1 MKLLRHGSHPFEGRS
16 SRHYNRWANG
26 PLRWV
31 YRSLARDIAAAAPR
45 GATVLD
51 IGTGPGVLLAELA
64 RRRPD
69 LELIGVD
76 ISADMVAAAERNLAR
91 FAPRATALLG
101 DAARLPIDDQRVDLV
116 VSSLSLHHWS
126 DPAAAAPELAR
137 ALRPAGQVIIY
148 DVRSAPFPALVAAA
162 RAFFGGAA
170 PQLGAVRL
178 GWLPFLR
185 LRRLVLTA

>member
-16 SRHYNRWANG
+16 SRHYNRWATG

-31 YRSLARDIAAAAPR
+31 YRSLARDVAATAPH

-51 IGTGPGVLLAELA
+51 VGTGPGVLLAELA
-64 RRRPD
+64 RQRPD

-76 ISADMVAAAERNLAR
+76 ISADMVATAERNLAR
-91 FAPRATALLG
+91 FAPRATALVG
-101 DAARLPIDDQRVDLV
+101 EAARLPVDDQRVDLV

-126 DPAAAAPELAR
+126 DPAAAVPELAR
-137 ALRPAGQVIIY
+137 VLRPGGRVIIY
-148 DVRSAPFPALVAAA
+148 DVRAAPFPALVTAA
-162 RAFFGGAA
+162 RGLFAGAA
-170 PQLGAVRL
+170 QLGVVRL
-178 GWLPFLR
+178 GWLPFVR